1 MSVGKLLLAGGLGAL
16 AVAAGTQA
24 APLSTFLPATKG
36 FWPTLNGHGRPGHV
50 ALTFDDGPD
59 EQSTP
64 RFLTRLAELDVRATF
79 FLLGMMCE
87 RYPSMARRIVDE
99 GHEVAVHSW
108 DHRNHLRHPPGRRT
122 TDQLARTADIIE
134 AQSGIRPRYFRPPY
148 GALTAADL
156 VAARGLGLQTVL
168 WTAWGQD
175 WQRTC
180 TPRSVLQE
188 VLSGDVDG
196 GTVLLH
202 DSDCTSEPGSWR
214 ATLGALPGLV
224 DWCRARDLEL
234 GTVGAH
240 GLAA

>member
-1 MSVGKLLLAGGLGAL
+1 VRLGRLLLAGG
-16 AVAAGTQA
+16 AVAAAVQA
-24 APLSTFLPATKG
+24 APLTTFLPATKRLVPRLG
-36 FWPTLNGHGRPGHV
+36 GMGDPGHV

-59 EQSTP
+59 GQSTP
-64 RFLTRLAELDVRATF
+64 RFLSLLGELDVQATF

-87 RYPSMARRIVDE
+87 RYPSMARRIVEE

-108 DHRNHLRHPPGRRT
+108 DHRNHLRHRPGRPT
-122 TDQLARTADIIE
+122 FDQLARTADLIE
-134 AQSGIRPRYFRPPY
+134 SQTGVRPRWFRPPY

-156 VAARGLGLQTVL
+156 VAARELELQTVL

-175 WQRTC
+175 WQRTS
-180 TPRSVLQE
+180 TPQSVLDE
-188 VLSGDVDG
+188 VLSGTVDG
-196 GTVLLH
+196 GTILLH

-224 DWCRARDLEL
+224 DWCRSRDLAV

>member
-1 MSVGKLLLAGGLGAL
+1 MLGKLLLAGGA
-16 AVAAGTQA
+16 AATAAFVAQA
-24 APLSTFLPATKG
+24 APLTTFLPATKR
-36 FWPTLNGHGRPGHV
+36 FWPTLSGHGAPGHV

-64 RFLTRLAELDVRATF
+64 RFLALLAELDVQATF
-79 FLLGMMCE
+79 FLLGEMCE
-87 RYPSMARRIVDE
+87 RYPSMAQRIVDQ

-108 DHRNHLRHPPGRRT
+108 DHRNHLRHLPGRRT
-122 TDQLARTADIIE
+122 VDQLARTTDIIE
-134 AQSGIRPRYFRPPY
+134 AQCGVRPSYFRPPY

-156 VAARGLGLQTVL
+156 AAAHGLGLQTVL

-175 WQRTC
+175 WQRTS
-180 TPRSVLQE
+180 TPRSVLAE
-188 VLSGDVDG
+188 VTSGVVDG
-196 GTVLLH
+196 GTILLH

-214 ATLGALPGLV
+214 ATLGALPLLV
-224 DWCRARDLEL
+224 DWCRSRDLEV

>member
-1 MSVGKLLLAGGLGAL
+1 MLGKLLLAGGIAA
-16 AVAAGTQA
+16 AVQA
-24 APLSTFLPATKG
+24 APLTTFLPATKRL
-36 FWPTLNGHGRPGHV
+36 WPSLNGHGAPGHV

-64 RFLTRLAELDVRATF
+64 RFLTLLGQLDVKATF
-79 FLLGMMCE
+79 FLLGEMCE
-87 RYPSMARRIVDE
+87 RYPSVAQRIVDE

-108 DHRNHLRHPPGRRT
+108 DHRNHLRNLPGRRT
-122 TDQLARTADIIE
+122 ADQLARTADIIE
-134 AQSGIRPRYFRPPY
+134 AQCGVRPSYFRPPY
-148 GALTAADL
+148 GALTTADL

-168 WTAWGQD
+168 WTSWGQD
-175 WQRTC
+175 WQRSSTAQ
-180 TPRSVLQE
+180 SVLDE
-188 VLSGDVDG
+188 VTSGVVDG

-214 ATLGALPGLV
+214 ATLGALPLLV
-224 DWCRARDLEL
+224 DWCHDRDLKV

>member
-1 MSVGKLLLAGGLGAL
+1 MRAGRLLLAGG
-16 AVAAGTQA
+16 AVAAAVQA
-24 APLSTFLPATKG
+24 APLATFLPATKR
-36 FWPTLNGHGRPGHV
+36 FLPSLNGAGTPGHV

-64 RFLTRLAELDVRATF
+64 RFLAALAQLDVKATF

-87 RYPSMARRIVDE
+87 RYPSMAARIVEE

-108 DHRNHLRHPPGRRT
+108 DHRNHLRHLPGSRT
-122 TDQLARTADIIE
+122 RDQLARTAEIVE
-134 AQSGIRPRYFRPPY
+134 AQSGVRPRWFRPPY
-148 GALTAADL
+148 GALTTAGQL
-156 VAARGLGLQTVL
+156 AARDLGLTTVL

-175 WQRTC
+175 WQRTS
-180 TPRSVLQE
+180 TPRTVLAE
-188 VLSGDVDG
+188 VLSGRVDG

-224 DWCRARDLEL
+224 DWCRSRDLQV